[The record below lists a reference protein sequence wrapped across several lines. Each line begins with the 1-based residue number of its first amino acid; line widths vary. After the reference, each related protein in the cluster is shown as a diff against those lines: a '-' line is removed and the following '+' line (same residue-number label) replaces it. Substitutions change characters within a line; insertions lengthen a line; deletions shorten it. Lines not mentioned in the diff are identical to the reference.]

1 MAACNVYRDKE
12 GNITKVTAPNEQES
26 ILFASL
32 TSSLGGDKEKALRAW
47 AQAYTPTFKEEFG
60 DWELFNKAKS
70 LGFQVGG
77 LYKDIFKDH
86 EEEALFEAAVQ
97 GNSSAD
103 EKSTAT
109 KIFGEDIMKIAS
121 QLFPNAKVSGSY
133 KSRFEGKLDK
143 NGEPLASQVKM
154 DRFKQLRGTEGSV
167 ASAHTLGR
175 IKEFLKRIGVAV
187 DSLQNVVVEGNK
199 LGANGVADIL
209 AGVISIAEGKEDI
222 ALPEEAMHFAVELI
236 QQKNPELFKQMFNK
250 IGSYELYKTV
260 LQDYKDVY
268 KNPDGSIDVPRVKKE
283 TIARVLVE
291 TIINKNEGS
300 KESEVRLLQTKSWW
314 GKFVEWFKGLM
325 SVAKFNPFNE
335 VADKILSGEEELG
348 TAKDLTK
355 EGVFYQLSN
364 NLIPK
369 LAAENE
375 KIGKNKAGRYERDGV
390 QVKSSVEEAITKF
403 YDNKRNNQLLSE
415 DETKRAIREYKEATV
430 GKGSADIQD
439 ILGRYINQDGKL
451 RETALAVANPSALS
465 ANRAYYNTLEK
476 SMAQRLQSYP
486 AGTTFMHDTKV
497 YDDKRGIVGNIDLLA
512 LRTDGKVDV
521 LQFKFPTISGKNG
534 TLRSYEQ
541 TAYNTEVE
549 ELRKILEH
557 GYGLDKK
564 DFGLTR
570 AIPVRAYY
578 VANVRG
584 DLTKGVRLANL
595 KIGSVDVS
603 LEKDDNLLPVASASE
618 STGNKELDKLLVKLR
633 GVLENMQNEKVL
645 PAEAEAK
652 ATRVVALQAA
662 IRKLQVQRDSS
673 ALLESVKTIV
683 KRSNDIYT
691 ALSKSVEG
699 ANPQELTI
707 AEIASLSDRALRA
720 RKDIDPYKDL
730 DLVFERIYE
739 KTQEEMIAP
748 ASEIARKST
757 RLIREFEDLEDKI
770 RTDIYATKVGIKD
783 ELNPEKA
790 LTWYRRMIR
799 SLSQSSTKAGQLLWS
814 LVKNIN
820 ERLAFEYADR
830 IHLLEHH
837 AKEVNEWANGK
848 GGIQA
853 VYKKILAYDEKG
865 RWKGRFISKTSKDFY
880 DKLNEAKKKGDLTWV
895 KDNIDVEAYN
905 KWYQDRYAQKIES
918 NKTLRLSPDDEANE
932 KLIDASLRKFEE
944 MYDITKKS
952 SIHAANYALNA
963 FPKAEA
969 WSSKEYSELQKA
981 DNEPLL
987 KLYNYWQDV
996 LEASHEAGLI
1006 ANFERRTFFPNIRK
1020 EYLEKEGAARLD
1032 VAGSLLNGLRI
1043 DNQDSEFG
1051 KQDPLTGEP
1060 IDSVH
1065 AAFVYD
1071 LGKEVMD
1078 TDGSYFK
1085 DYSEKSM
1092 DIFKAMAL
1100 WERELIRFNLR
1111 TESEGIAKL
1120 LASTEG
1126 RKKAFK
1132 VNRIGN
1138 LVKDQGEAVLID
1150 NNTNTKYIQE
1160 FIDAIYYNKRLSDEF
1175 DVTVNIPYKGAVEKI
1190 NKLFGKEIFT
1200 VPEEEK
1206 VTVSGIKALQSMNRY
1221 FVMKTLGVNPL
1232 TALSQLFGGTANA
1245 YINSGK
1251 FFTKKDLLEAQTK
1264 MVSGKFW
1271 DKDGKIQAGLIQYFM
1286 PSLEDQTYEKAN
1298 ELSVNKAVKYLSS
1311 EHLMFMQRGADKVVQ
1326 IPIFLAFAANTMI
1339 KDGQLVNIRDYV
1351 KEREGYASIYSL
1363 PYDEQVA
1370 KKEEVEKK
1378 IEALKESSGLL
1389 KASSIV
1395 DDKLVM
1401 PGIERGSQT
1410 VLDFR
1415 QKVLEYIKDA
1425 LGNTSREDLSLYKR
1439 SVMMQSFFMFKNWIP
1454 RMLDVRGQSLKYN
1467 AGTDTYEWGRLR
1479 MLANGLRTNGLS
1491 TISSLFKQ
1499 LSGNDKNI
1507 IEIAKKLYQEKR
1519 EYFAN
1524 QQEDFNM
1531 SEADF
1536 VDMYIKGVR
1545 SEFKELAVTVA
1556 LVGILIAAR
1565 ANAPKKDDDPQ
1576 IKGMYKWSLR
1586 AVDKLTDEL
1595 SFFYD
1600 PKSFTDIANGSVFP
1614 AVNILVDSERLL
1626 KAATKDAYYH
1636 MVGDEQGVK
1645 QTHVAKYLF
1654 KSLPITKEL
1663 ATYIAIF
1670 NNDMAKQ
1677 YGIQISSQNGQR

>member
-1 MAACNVYRDKE
+1 MECFVHRDKE
-12 GNITKVTAPNEQES
+12 GEITRVEAPNKAES
-26 ILFASL
+26 VLYASL
-32 TSSLGGDKEKALRAW
+32 TSSLGGDKERALRAW
-47 AQAYTPTFKEEFG
+47 AQVYTPTFKESFG
-60 DWELFNKAKS
+60 DWELYNKALKEGAS
-70 LGFQVGG
+70 IQGV
-77 LYKDIFKDH
+77 YKDAFESDP
-86 EEEALFEAAVQ
+86 ENVMFEASLQAK
-97 GNSSAD
+97 SSDSERGGAELTFGKAFLKSA
-103 EKSTAT
+103 EK
-109 KIFGEDIMKIAS
+109 
-121 QLFPNAKVSGSY
+121 LFPDARERDSY
-133 KSRFEGKLDK
+133 KSRFTGTLDK
-143 NGEPLASQVKM
+143 NGEPLASHVTIEE
-154 DRFKQLRGTEGSV
+154 FKQIKGTEGSV
-167 ASAHTLGR
+167 ASSSTLGK
-175 IKEFLKRIGVAV
+175 IKEFLKRIGVEV
-187 DSLQNVVVEGNK
+187 TSLQETTFNGNK
-199 LGANGVADIL
+199 LGANGVANVL
-209 AGVISIAEGKEDI
+209 AGIISIAEGKEDI
-222 ALPEEAMHFAVELI
+222 ALPEEAMHFATELI

-268 KNPDGSIDVPRVKKE
+268 KNPDGSVDVPKIKKE
-283 TIARVLVE
+283 AIARVLVE
-291 TIINKNEGS
+291 TIINKNEGT
-300 KESEVRLLQTKSWW
+300 KESDVRLLQTKGWW
-314 GKFVEWFKGLM
+314 DKFVDWFKGLM
-325 SVAKFNPFNE
+325 GVAKFNPFSQT
-335 VADKILSGEEELG
+335 ADKILSGEEDLG
-348 TAKDLTK
+348 TARDLSK
-355 EGVFYQLSN
+355 EGIFYQLSN

-369 LAAENE
+369 LESENA
-375 KIGKNKAGRYERDGV
+375 KIGKGKDGKYERDGS
-390 QVKSSVEEAITKF
+390 QVKSSVDEIITKF

-415 DETKRAIREYKEATV
+415 DETQKAIREYKEATK
-430 GKGSADIQD
+430 GKGATDIQD
-439 ILGRYINQDGKL
+439 ILGRYINEEGKL
-451 RETALAVANPSALS
+451 RSEALAVTNPSALS
-465 ANRAYYNTLEK
+465 GYRTFYNTLEK
-476 SMAQRLQSYP
+476 NIAERLQSYP
-486 AGTTFMHDTKV
+486 AGSTFMHDTKV

-512 LRTDGKVDV
+512 LRTDGKIDV
-521 LQFKFPTISGKNG
+521 LQFKFPTINGKNA

-557 GYGLDKK
+557 GYGVEKK

-578 VANVRG
+578 TANARG
-584 DLTKGVRLANL
+584 DLSKGVRLSNL
-595 KIGSVDVS
+595 KIGNVEVA
-603 LEKDDNLLPVASASE
+603 LEKDDSLLPVPSASE

-645 PAEAEAK
+645 PSEAEAK
-652 ATRVVALQAA
+652 GTRVVALQAA
-662 IRKLQVQRDSS
+662 IRKLQVQRDSTK
-673 ALLESVKTIV
+673 LIESVKTIV
-683 KRSNDIYT
+683 KRSNDVYT
-691 ALSKSVEG
+691 SLLKSVEG
-699 ANPQELTI
+699 ANPQELSI
-707 AEIASLSDRALRA
+707 ADIASLSDRALRA
-720 RKDIDPYKDL
+720 KKDIDPYKDL

-739 KTQEEMIAP
+739 KGDEQFTAP
-748 ASEIARKST
+748 AGEISRKST
-757 RLIREFEDLEDKI
+757 RLIREFEELEDKI
-770 RTDIYATKVGIKD
+770 RTDIYAAKVGIKD

-799 SLSQSSTKAGQLLWS
+799 SLSQSSTNAGKLLWT

-820 ERLAFEYADR
+820 ERLAFQYAER
-830 IHLLEHH
+830 LHILEHH
-837 AKEVNEWANGK
+837 AKEVNEWAKSN
-848 GGIQA
+848 GGIQG
-853 VYKKILAYDEKG
+853 VYNKILAYDEKR
-865 RWKGRFISKTSKDFY
+865 RWRGRFISKTSKEFY
-880 DKLNEAKKKGDLTWV
+880 DRLNEAKKKGDLQWA
-895 KDNIDVEAYN
+895 KDNIDVEGYN
-905 KWYQDRYAQKIES
+905 KWYQERLAEKIES

-932 KLIDASLRKFEE
+932 KMVEASLKKFEE
-944 MYDITKKS
+944 QYDITKKS
-952 SIHAANYALNA
+952 AINSANFVLNA
-963 FPKAEA
+963 YPKGDK
-969 WSSKEYSELQKA
+969 WSSKEYNELQKPENKA
-981 DNEPLL
+981 VLN
-987 KLYNYWQDV
+987 LYNYWQDV
-996 LEASHEAGLI
+996 LEKSHEAGLI

-1032 VAGSLLNGLRI
+1032 VSGSLLDGLRI
-1043 DNQDSEFG
+1043 DNQDTEFG

-1060 IDSVH
+1060 IDNVH

-1071 LGKEVMD
+1071 LGKEVKD
-1078 TDGSYFK
+1078 TDGNYFK

-1092 DIFKAMAL
+1092 DIFKVMAL

-1160 FIDAIYYNKRLSDEF
+1160 FIDAIYYNKKLSDEF
-1175 DVTVNIPYKGAVEKI
+1175 DVTINIPYKGAVEKI

-1251 FFTKKDLLEAQTK
+1251 FFTKKDLMEAQTK

-1271 DKDGKIQAGLIQYFM
+1271 DADGKVQAGLIQYFM
-1286 PSLEDQTYEKAN
+1286 PSLEDETYNKAN
-1298 ELSVNKAVKYLSS
+1298 ELSVNRAVKLLSS
-1311 EHLMFMQRGADKVVQ
+1311 EHLMFMQRGADKMVQ

-1351 KEREGYASIYSL
+1351 KAQEGYASIYSL
-1363 PYDEQVA
+1363 PYNEQVS
-1370 KKEEVEKK
+1370 KKAEIEEK
-1378 IEALKESSGLL
+1378 INTLKESSGLL
-1389 KASSIV
+1389 KVSSIME
-1395 DDKLVM
+1395 DKLVM
-1401 PGIERGSQT
+1401 PGVEKGSQT

-1467 AGTDTYEWGRLR
+1467 AGTETYEWGRLR
-1479 MLANGLRTNGLS
+1479 MLANGLRTNGLA
-1491 TISSLFKQ
+1491 TVGSLFKQ
-1499 LSGNDKNI
+1499 LGGNDKSV

-1545 SEFKELAVTVA
+1545 SEFKELALTMA
-1556 LVGILIAAR
+1556 LIGILAAAR
-1565 ANAPKKDDDPQ
+1565 ANAPKKDDDAQ
-1576 IKGMYKWSLR
+1576 VKGVYKWGLR
-1586 AVDKLTDEL
+1586 AIDKLTDEL

-1626 KAATKDAYYH
+1626 KAGTKDIYYH

-1670 NNDMAKQ
+1670 NNDMAKE